1 MKFSL
6 AIVALLGATSAIK
19 IREEPAAAAAAPA
32 APAEAAPA
40 EAAPAEAAPAPPS
53 DDGAAQAAA
62 APPAPLT
69 KAKGIVDDALKTE
82 D

>member
-6 AIVALLGATSAIK
+6 AIVALLGMTSAIK
-19 IREEPAAAAAAPA
+19 IREEPAAAAPAPA
-32 APAEAAPA
+32 AAAAAPA

-62 APPAPLT
+62 APAPPLT
-69 KAKGIVDDALKTE
+69 KAKGLVDEALKTE

>member
-19 IREEPAAAAAAPA
+19 IREEPAAAA
-32 APAEAAPA
+32 AAPA

>member
-40 EAAPAEAAPAPPS
+40 EAAPAPPS

-62 APPAPLT
+62 APAPPLT
-69 KAKGIVDDALKTE
+69 KAKGLVDEALKTE